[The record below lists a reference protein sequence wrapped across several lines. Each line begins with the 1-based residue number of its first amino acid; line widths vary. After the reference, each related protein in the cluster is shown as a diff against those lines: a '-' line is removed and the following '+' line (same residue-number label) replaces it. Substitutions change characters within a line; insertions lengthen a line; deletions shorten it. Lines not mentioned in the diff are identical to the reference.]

1 MVAAAATTP
10 TKTKAQIYLELEDK
24 TEADLEGIIQT
35 DKANADK
42 ARYILG
48 KLMVEGNYP
57 ERVPH
62 ISEKGY
68 NWVKTAAANGNID
81 AVEFKTYYDIRF
93 SQNPNLKKILKG
105 LEQVVK

>member
-1 MVAAAATTP
+1 
-10 TKTKAQIYLELEDK
+10 
-24 TEADLEGIIQT
+24 
-35 DKANADK
+35 
-42 ARYILG
+42 
-48 KLMVEGNYP
+48 MVEGNYP

-105 LEQVVK
+105 LEQVVKQKTDSSRACNTLAEFAHAQGKTEDNKVKAAKYYKMS